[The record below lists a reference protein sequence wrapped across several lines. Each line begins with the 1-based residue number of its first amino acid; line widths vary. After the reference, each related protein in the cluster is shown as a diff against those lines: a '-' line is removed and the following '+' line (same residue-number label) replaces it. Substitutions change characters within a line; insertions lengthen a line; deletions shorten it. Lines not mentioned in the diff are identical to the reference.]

1 MVVKLNNN
9 LKIWRTIIETMF
21 IVTGRKSEAH
31 KKLNSSSHQTTLLTA
46 AHNFCES
53 QVFFKNWREK
63 KIQKI

>member
-1 MVVKLNNN
+1 
-9 LKIWRTIIETMF
+9 MF

-53 QVFFKNWREK
+53 QVFFKDWREELFL
-63 KIQKI
+63 KI

>member
-1 MVVKLNNN
+1 
-9 LKIWRTIIETMF
+9 MF

-63 KIQKI
+63 KNQKI